1 MKFEIAA
8 IPRAGKVTVGNY
20 NAKQDTFMGGV
31 LMNLGYITPAQREK
45 AEVLDSVAK
54 TLQANNPEFKKPF
67 YGQIASGAG
76 AERIL
81 QELNQQVAAGKIKA
95 DDPQKLKLDDLG
107 AVELGIKGEQAG
119 SDVERKGGPIDNALK
134 VQKELRDME
143 KLGMLPDS
151 AEAMRDMSVK
161 IAERL
166 NLDVPARNK
175 DHAFDSHRDVE
186 QLFRS
191 STEQVA
197 QRQVEAPERRLS

>member
-1 MKFEIAA
+1 M
-8 IPRAGKVTVGNY
+8 GY

-31 LMNLGYITPAQREK
+31 LMNLGYITSAQRDK
-45 AEVLDSVAK
+45 SEVLDSMAK

-67 YGQIASGAG
+67 FGQIASGAG
-76 AERIL
+76 AEKIME
-81 QELNQQVAAGKIKA
+81 ELRQQVAAGKIKA
-95 DDPQKLKLDDLG
+95 DDPQKLKLDGLASVDLR
-107 AVELGIKGEQAG
+107 IKGEQAG
-119 SDVERKGGPIDNALK
+119 SDVERKGGPVDNALK

-143 KLGMLPDS
+143 KLGMLPES

-166 NLDVPARNK
+166 NLDVPTRTK

-186 QLFRS
+186 QLFRG

-197 QRQVEAPERRLS
+197 QRHAKPPEREFG

>member
-1 MKFEIAA
+1 
-8 IPRAGKVTVGNY
+8 VGY

-31 LMNLGYITPAQREK
+31 LMNLGYITSAQRDK
-45 AEVLDSVAK
+45 SEVLDSMAK

-67 YGQIASGAG
+67 FGQIASGAG
-76 AERIL
+76 AEKIME
-81 QELNQQVAAGKIKA
+81 ELRQQVAAGKIKA
-95 DDPQKLKLDDLG
+95 DDPQKLKLDGLASVDLR
-107 AVELGIKGEQAG
+107 IKGEQAG
-119 SDVERKGGPIDNALK
+119 SDVERKGGPVDNALK

-143 KLGMLPDS
+143 KLGMLPES

-166 NLDVPARNK
+166 NLDVPARTK

-197 QRQVEAPERRLS
+197 QRHAKPPEREFG

>member
-1 MKFEIAA
+1 M
-8 IPRAGKVTVGNY
+8 GY

-31 LMNLGYITPAQREK
+31 LMNLGYITSPQRDK
-45 AEVLDSVAK
+45 SEVLDSMAK
-54 TLQANNPEFKKPF
+54 TLQANNPDFKKPF
-67 YGQIASGAG
+67 FGQIAAGGG
-76 AERIL
+76 AERIM

-95 DDPQKLKLDDLG
+95 DDPHKLKLDALASVD
-107 AVELGIKGEQAG
+107 LGIKDEQAG
-119 SDVERKGGPIDNALK
+119 SDLEREGGPIDNALK

-143 KLGMLPDS
+143 KLGMLPES

-197 QRQVEAPERRLS
+197 QRHAKPPEREFG